1 VSLSIG
7 IVGLPNTGKSTLFNA
22 ITHAHAPTGT
32 HAFST
37 TDRNIASVNVPD
49 YRLQGLAEIC
59 NPKKITPTTTEF
71 VDIAGL
77 VKGASQGAGLGN
89 KFLGHLRQ
97 VDVLGEI
104 VRCFDDPNVPFV
116 EDSIDPVRDMETVK
130 LELILADMAVVER
143 RMDRTRSAARSGDKK
158 QVAELAVLEQL
169 VEGFNSG
176 KACRE
181 LGLSEEELGS
191 IKELD
196 LLTIKPVF
204 YIANVPEGAGQDH
217 PHVAAMIKAAAGA
230 TVVAVSA
237 KIDAE
242 LSEMDPEDAK
252 VFAEELG
259 IKESSLDLVVRTGYD
274 LLDLITFLTAGEPE
288 VRAWTCR
295 RGAKA
300 PEAAGKIHSD
310 IERGFIRAE
319 VTPYDELI
327 AAGSFA
333 NARSKGVLRL
343 EGRDYVVQD
352 GDVVYFRFSV

>member
-1 VSLSIG
+1 MSLNVG

-49 YRLQGLAEIC
+49 DRLEGLANIC
-59 NPKKITPTTTEF
+59 HPKKITPTTVEF

-97 VDVLGEI
+97 SDVLAEI
-104 VRCFDDPNVPFV
+104 VRCFDDPNVPFP

-130 LELILADMAVVER
+130 LELILADLAVVER
-143 RMDRTRSAARSGDKK
+143 RLERTRSAAKSGDEKY
-158 QVAELAVLEQL
+158 VAELAVLENIVERFNGGTPVREMGLAEEQL
-169 VEGFNSG
+169 AS
-176 KACRE
+176 
-181 LGLSEEELGS
+181 L
-191 IKELD
+191 KELD
-196 LLTIKPVF
+196 LLTAKPVF
-204 YIANVPEGAGQDH
+204 YIANLNEGAGEDDPRLQ
-217 PHVAAMIKAAAGA
+217 AMRRAAAGA
-230 TVVAVSA
+230 TVIAVSA
-237 KIDAE
+237 KIEAE
-242 LSEMDPEDAK
+242 LSEMDSEDAK

-259 IKESSLDLVVRTGYD
+259 IKESRLDQVIRTGYD
-274 LLDLITFLTAGEPE
+274 LLNLITFLTAGEPE
-288 VRAWTCR
+288 VRAWTVR
-295 RGAKA
+295 SGAKA

-319 VTPYDELI
+319 VTPYPDLI

-333 NARSKGVLRL
+333 AAKAKGLLRL
-343 EGRDYVVQD
+343 EGKDYVIQD
-352 GDVVYFRFSV
+352 GDVIYFRFSV